1 MVAVLDYAVFA
12 LAFIGALYAIVATLQ
27 PAMPRIVS
35 LLSGHGDPAWAA
47 EPPLAVSPRY
57 RATRMR
63 PATLPAR
70 LALCEA
76 A

>member
-1 MVAVLDYAVFA
+1 MIAVLDYAVFA
-12 LAFIGALYAIVATLQ
+12 VTLVGALYAIIATLR
-27 PAMPRIVS
+27 PALPRIVS